1 MALLIQQT
9 LAAKQAITA
18 PSRAQAKRINTILTV
33 SALIGMVSL
42 SACQTAPTAIKTS
55 SLQTLPSITQP
66 TTAQRATSKQS
77 TTKQSTVQQTK
88 TQQTKTQ
95 QTKTQQTTANQ
106 APVIENRNNESND
119 YKGDV
124 YTLEPYT
131 PPEQPTATN
140 PLTEATPVYT
150 PSTQSPI
157 VTQPDSHDA
166 IILTPSREDY
176 MIPEPS
182 LPSHSELLERA
193 RQNSQQRTHQSTA
206 NNSNLPAFRNLMQV
220 GTEQLKSGNLNGA
233 ESSFTRAQRLAPKSS
248 AVYFYLAQVALKK
261 NQPRKAEAMARRGLT
276 VAQDSNRRRAL
287 WQIILQSGQAQGNA
301 RVVKEAKQALR

>member
-9 LAAKQAITA
+9 VTAKQAITA

-33 SALIGMVSL
+33 STLIGMVSL

-55 SLQTLPSITQP
+55 SAQTLPSITQP
-66 TTAQRATSKQS
+66 TTAQQATSKQP
-77 TTKQSTVQQTK
+77 TAKQSTAQQTK
-88 TQQTKTQ
+88 TQKI
-95 QTKTQQTTANQ
+95 TATQ
-106 APVIENRNNESND
+106 APVLENSTNESND

-124 YTLEPYT
+124 YTIEPYT

-193 RQNSQQRTHQSTA
+193 RQNSQQRTQQSTA

-220 GTEQLKSGNLNGA
+220 GTEQLKAGNLNGA

-276 VAQDSNRRRAL
+276 VAQDSSRRRAL